1 VKYLPL
7 IWKSLWR
14 RKVRTTFTLLSI
26 FIAFL
31 LFGVLMTIRAAFSLG
46 IDLAGLDRTDNVA
59 GRLMLTPTK
68 GGWKVFGFDVS
79 REEGAAR

>member
-1 VKYLPL
+1 MSDLPL

-31 LFGVLMTIRAAFSLG
+31 LFGILMTIR
-46 IDLAGLDRTDNVA
+46 R
-59 GRLMLTPTK
+59 R
-68 GGWKVFGFDVS
+68 S
-79 REEGAAR
+79 RSASTWPASIG